1 LIADIESLVIY
12 AGVHTK
18 RYGFYRMFSKHF
30 PYAIYFE
37 LKDDIAFVAAIFP
50 MRRDPDWAKKLG
62 KKKLTG
68 HFCVGIHPAIYL
80 LFNSPFERR

>member
-37 LKDDIAFVAAIFP
+37 LKDDIAFVAAIFA
-50 MRRDPDWAKKLG
+50 MRRDPDWAKKTWKEEVNRSFLRG
-62 KKKLTG
+62 D
-68 HFCVGIHPAIYL
+68 
-80 LFNSPFERR
+80 SPCELSII